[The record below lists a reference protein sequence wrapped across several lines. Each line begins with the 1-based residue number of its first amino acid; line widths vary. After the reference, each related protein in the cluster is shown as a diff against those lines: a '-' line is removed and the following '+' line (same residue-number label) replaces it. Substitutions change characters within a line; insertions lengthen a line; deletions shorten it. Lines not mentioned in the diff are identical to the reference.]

1 MSDSKHVFL
10 KRGDARGE
18 VDAALARLAA
28 RGVAREASGLD
39 KCIHVTQAEQ
49 TVLMVDGRDTP
60 LAAEMRGKPGWTE
73 PGDVPL
79 A

>member
-1 MSDSKHVFL
+1 MADPKHVFL

-28 RGVAREASGLD
+28 RGVPREAAGLD

-49 TVLMVDGRDTP
+49 TVLMVDGRDAP

>member
-1 MSDSKHVFL
+1 MDAPRHVFL

-28 RGVAREASGLD
+28 RGVSREASGFD

-49 TVLMVDGRDTP
+49 TVLMVDGRDSP
-60 LAAEMRGKPGWTE
+60 LAAEMRGAAGWME
-73 PGDVPL
+73 PGDEPV
-79 A
+79 